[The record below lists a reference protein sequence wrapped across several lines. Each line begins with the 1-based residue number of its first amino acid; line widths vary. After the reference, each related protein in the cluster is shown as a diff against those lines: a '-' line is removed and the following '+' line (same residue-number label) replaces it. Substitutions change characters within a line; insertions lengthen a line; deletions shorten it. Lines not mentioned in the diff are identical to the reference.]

1 LEQLQRKRDVDHAMA
16 TRLAEALLL
25 TFEHWIN
32 TDEATE
38 TASALAAWKGV
49 QS

>member
-1 LEQLQRKRDVDHAMA
+1 LEQLQRKRDVDHAIA

-25 TFEHWIN
+25 TFKHWIN
-32 TDEATE
+32 TDEAKE
-38 TASALAAWKGV
+38 SALALAAWKGV